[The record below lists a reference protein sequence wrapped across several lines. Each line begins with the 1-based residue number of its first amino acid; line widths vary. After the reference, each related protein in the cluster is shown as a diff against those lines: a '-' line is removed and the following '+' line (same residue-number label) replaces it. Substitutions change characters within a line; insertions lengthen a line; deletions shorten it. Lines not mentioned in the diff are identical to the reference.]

1 MLIGKFVFLS
11 EKNMPLKFGYEH
23 RATEIPY
30 ITFQK
35 KGGQDNGLFIE
46 KNPILEELFR
56 TDTGNDNQ
64 ENSFTLEQLTEHES
78 TLMPYIDYIWA
89 VVELYAYLWLDG
101 NITVNIDWI
110 MRSGM
115 SFTHAISVLKNN

>member
-1 MLIGKFVFLS
+1 MLIRKFVFLS

-23 RATEIPY
+23 MATEIPY

-35 KGGQDNGLFIE
+35 KGWQDNGLFIE

-56 TDTGNDNQ
+56 TDDDNHNL
-64 ENSFTLEQLTEHES
+64 ENSFTLEQLTKHES

-89 VVELYAYLWLDG
+89 AVELYAYLWLDG
-101 NITVNIDWI
+101 NITVNIDWMI
-110 MRSGM
+110 RNVIHTCNICSQE
-115 SFTHAISVLKNN
+115 